1 MPADWRETAR
11 RLGVRPLSARSL
23 VLSTLLGSH
32 PPRLPGPA
40 LIAVGALFD
49 LGPGTMRT
57 AVSRMVA
64 DGELI
69 AVGGGQFE
77 LGAAMLDRQQRLDV
91 GREGRH
97 EPWMGEWW
105 TAIVL
110 ADRRGLAERRLFRA
124 EMTKRLMGELRPDV
138 WLRPANVR
146 ASGRQRRRPRGE
158 GSSST
163 VIPVEIVAHAVGSRR
178 AGDDGAHAPVE
189 VDAVDGGPGR
199 RGSNRACPGRS
210 SCPWPSPASWPSS
223 RSSRARSSAGE
234 WPVDELRESYRDL
247 ERRHGRSLRG
257 YIGDAVDRVT
267 DLRNRALQLLDRC
280 RSCSDTMS
288 R

>member
-1 MPADWRETAR
+1 
-11 RLGVRPLSARSL
+11 

-40 LIAVGALFD
+40 LVAAGALFE

-77 LGAAMLDRQQRLDV
+77 LGTTLLDRQQRLDV

-97 EPWMGEWW
+97 ADRAGTAWTGEWW

-110 ADRRGLAERRLFRA
+110 AERRGLAERRRFRS

-138 WLRPANVR
+138 WLRPANVER
-146 ASGRQRRRPRGE
+146 PVVSGDVVVVRGVIDRDPVELAGALWDLDELAATARMLSVEADEVALGLAAEDRTVLPRSFIVSVAVARFLAVE
-158 GSSST
+158 PQL
-163 VIPVEIVAHAVGSRR
+163 PVEIV
-178 AGDDGAHAPVE
+178 
-189 VDAVDGGPGR
+189 GG
-199 RGSNRACPGRS
+199 N
-210 SCPWPSPASWPSS
+210 WPA
-223 RSSRARSSAGE
+223 E
-234 WPVDELRESYRDL
+234 ELRELYRSM
-247 ERRHGRSLRG
+247 ERRHGRLLRG
-257 YIGDAVDRVT
+257 YIGDAVDRV
-267 DLRNRALQLLDRC
+267 D
-280 RSCSDTMS
+280 
-288 R
+288 

>member
-1 MPADWRETAR
+1 MGADWRETAR

-40 LIAVGALFD
+40 LVAVGALFD

-77 LGAAMLDRQQRLDV
+77 LGAAMLERQQRLDV

-97 EPWMGEWW
+97 EAWTGEWW

-110 ADRRGLAERRLFRA
+110 AERRGLAERRLFRV

-138 WLRPANVR
+138 WLRPANVAR
-146 ASGRQRRRPRGE
+146 PVVGGDVLVVRGVIDRDPAELAHTLWDLDELASTARMLSVDASAATMGLEADDQDLLPQSFIVSVAVARFLA
-158 GSSST
+158 
-163 VIPVEIVAHAVGSRR
+163 VEPQLPSEIVGSR
-178 AGDDGAHAPVE
+178 
-189 VDAVDGGPGR
+189 
-199 RGSNRACPGRS
+199 
-210 SCPWPSPASWPSS
+210 
-223 RSSRARSSAGE
+223 

-247 ERRHGRSLRG
+247 ERRHGRSLRS
-257 YIGDAVDRVT
+257 YIGDAADRVV
-267 DLRNRALQLLDRC
+267 
-280 RSCSDTMS
+280 
-288 R
+288 

>member
-40 LIAVGALFD
+40 LVAVGALFD

-91 GREGRH
+91 GREGHH
-97 EPWMGEWW
+97 EPWTGEWW

-138 WLRPANVR
+138 WLRPANVAR
-146 ASGRQRRRPRGE
+146 PVVSGDVLVVRG
-158 GSSST
+158 
-163 VIPVEIVAHAVGSRR
+163 VIDRDPVELANTLWDLDALATTARML
-178 AGDDGAHAPVE
+178 AVE
-189 VDAVDGGPGR
+189 VDAVTGGLAADDRTVLP
-199 RGSNRACPGRS
+199 RS
-210 SCPWPSPASWPSS
+210 FIVSVAV
-223 RSSRARSSAGE
+223 ARFLAVEPQLPTEIVGGA
-234 WPVDELRESYRDL
+234 WPVEELREVYRDL

-257 YIGDAVDRVT
+257 YIGDAVDRVP
-267 DLRNRALQLLDRC
+267 
-280 RSCSDTMS
+280 
-288 R
+288 